1 MGNTDGAGLHDHIR
15 PGWMRQNNVRGLLMD
30 NRRFPCYDFFKLQ
43 RINQRKRWQNMTRK
57 KLFMTV
63 QAVLC
68 AVIAAL
74 LAAGALSLY
83 LDGAAK
89 QAEGDLFYYM
99 FTRERAGAKLLP
111 VLPLLFCAVGLTIAG
126 VILGIRDENAD
137 KPVKDEKLLR
147 NLGSVRE
154 RAVHQ
159 QADQKTLTLRTA
171 VLVIALVLIVIGI
184 INGGLEDV
192 LAKGAA
198 ICTECVG
205 LG

>member
-1 MGNTDGAGLHDHIR
+1 MKT
-15 PGWMRQNNVRGLLMD
+15 
-30 NRRFPCYDFFKLQ
+30 
-43 RINQRKRWQNMTRK
+43 MTRT
-57 KLFMTV
+57 KLFLIV

-68 AVIAAL
+68 AVIAVL

-89 QAEGDLFYYM
+89 QAEGNLFYYM

-111 VLPLLFCAVGLTIAG
+111 VMPLLFCAFGLTVAG
-126 VILGIRDENAD
+126 VILGIKDENAE
-137 KPVKDEKLLR
+137 KPVRDEKLLR
-147 NLGSVRE
+147 DLGSIRE
-154 RAVHQ
+154 KAVHQ
-159 QADQKTLTLRTA
+159 QADQKTRILRTA
-171 VLVIALVLIVIGI
+171 VLAIALILIVIGI
-184 INGGLEDV
+184 LNGGLEDV

>member
-1 MGNTDGAGLHDHIR
+1 
-15 PGWMRQNNVRGLLMD
+15 
-30 NRRFPCYDFFKLQ
+30 
-43 RINQRKRWQNMTRK
+43 MTRT
-57 KLFMTV
+57 KLFLIV

-68 AVIAAL
+68 AVIAVL

-99 FTRERAGAKLLP
+99 FTRERAAAKLLP
-111 VLPLLFCAVGLTIAG
+111 ILPLLFCAFGLTVAG
-126 VILGIRDENAD
+126 VILGIRDENAE
-137 KPVKDEKLLR
+137 KPVRDEKLLR
-147 NLGSVRE
+147 DLGSIRE
-154 RAVHQ
+154 KAVHQ
-159 QADQKTLTLRTA
+159 QADQKTRILRTA
-171 VLVIALVLIVIGI
+171 VLVIALILIVIGI
-184 INGGLEDV
+184 LNGGLEDV

>member
-1 MGNTDGAGLHDHIR
+1 
-15 PGWMRQNNVRGLLMD
+15 
-30 NRRFPCYDFFKLQ
+30 
-43 RINQRKRWQNMTRK
+43 MTRT
-57 KLFMTV
+57 KLFLIV

-68 AVIAAL
+68 AVIAVL

-99 FTRERAGAKLLP
+99 FTRERAGAKLAP
-111 VLPLLFCAVGLTIAG
+111 ILPLIFCALGLTIAG
-126 VILGIRDENAD
+126 VILGIKDENAE
-137 KPVKDEKLLR
+137 KPVRDEKLLR
-147 NLGSVRE
+147 DLGSIRE
-154 RAVHQ
+154 KAVHQ
-159 QADQKTLTLRTA
+159 QADQKTRILRTA
-171 VLVIALVLIVIGI
+171 VLVIALILIILGI
-184 INGGLEDV
+184 LNGGLEDV

>member
-1 MGNTDGAGLHDHIR
+1 
-15 PGWMRQNNVRGLLMD
+15 
-30 NRRFPCYDFFKLQ
+30 
-43 RINQRKRWQNMTRK
+43 
-57 KLFMTV
+57 MTV
-63 QAVLC
+63 QAALC
-68 AVIAAL
+68 AVIAIL

-111 VLPLLFCAVGLTIAG
+111 VLPLLCCAVGLTVAG
-126 VILGIRDENAD
+126 VLLGIRDENEE
-137 KPVKDEKLLR
+137 KPVRDEKLLR
-147 NLGSVRE
+147 DLGSIQE
-154 RAVHQ
+154 KAVHQ
-159 QADQKTLTLRTA
+159 QADRKTVILRTA

-198 ICTECVG
+198 VCTECVG

>member
-1 MGNTDGAGLHDHIR
+1 MTAGVI
-15 PGWMRQNNVRGLLMD
+15 P
-30 NRRFPCYDFFKLQ
+30 
-43 RINQRKRWQNMTRK
+43 KRNGKEREKMTRT
-57 KLFMTV
+57 KLFLAV

-68 AVIAAL
+68 AVIAVL

-111 VLPLLFCAVGLTIAG
+111 VLPLLFSALGLAVAG
-126 VILGIRDENAD
+126 VILGIRDENAE
-137 KPVKDEKLLR
+137 KPVRDEKMLR
-147 NLGSVRE
+147 DLGSIRE

-159 QADQKTLTLRTA
+159 QADQKTRILRTA
-171 VLVIALVLIVIGI
+171 VLVIALILIIIGI
-184 INGGLEDV
+184 LNGGLEDV

>member
-1 MGNTDGAGLHDHIR
+1 
-15 PGWMRQNNVRGLLMD
+15 
-30 NRRFPCYDFFKLQ
+30 
-43 RINQRKRWQNMTRK
+43 MTRT
-57 KLFMTV
+57 KLFLVV

-68 AVIAAL
+68 AVIAVL

-99 FTRERAGAKLLP
+99 FTRERAGARLAP
-111 VLPLLFCAVGLTIAG
+111 ILPLLFCAFGLTIAG
-126 VILGIRDENAD
+126 VILGIKDENAE
-137 KPVKDEKLLR
+137 KPVRDEKLLR
-147 NLGSVRE
+147 DLGSIRE
-154 RAVHQ
+154 KAVHQ
-159 QADQKTLTLRTA
+159 QADQKTRILRTA
-171 VLVIALVLIVIGI
+171 VLVIALILIVIGI
-184 INGGLEDV
+184 LNGGLEDV

>member
-1 MGNTDGAGLHDHIR
+1 MFLI
-15 PGWMRQNNVRGLLMD
+15 
-30 NRRFPCYDFFKLQ
+30 
-43 RINQRKRWQNMTRK
+43 
-57 KLFMTV
+57 V
-63 QAVLC
+63 QAALC
-68 AVIAAL
+68 AMIAAL

-99 FTRERAGAKLLP
+99 FTRERAGEKLLP
-111 VLPLLFCAVGLTIAG
+111 VLPLLCCAVGMTIAG
-126 VILGIRDENAD
+126 IILGIRDEKAE
-137 KPVKDEKLLR
+137 KPARDEKLLR
-147 NLGSVRE
+147 DLGSIRE
-154 RAVHQ
+154 KAVHQ
-159 QADQKTLTLRTA
+159 QADSKTRILRTA
-171 VLVIALVLIVIGI
+171 VLVIAVILIVFGI

>member
-1 MGNTDGAGLHDHIR
+1 
-15 PGWMRQNNVRGLLMD
+15 MD
-30 NRRFPCYDFFKLQ
+30 KRRFLCYDVSELQ
-43 RINQRKRWQNMTRK
+43 RINQWKREQYMTRK
-57 KLFMTV
+57 KLFMV
-63 QAVLC
+63 LQAVLC

-74 LAAGALSLY
+74 LAEAALSLY

-99 FTRERAGAKLLP
+99 FTRERVGAKLLP
-111 VLPLLFCAVGLTIAG
+111 ILPLLCCAVGLSVAG

-147 NLGSVRE
+147 SLGSIRE

-159 QADQKTLTLRTA
+159 QADRKTLILRTA
-171 VLVIALVLIVIGI
+171 VLVIALALIGFGI

>member
-1 MGNTDGAGLHDHIR
+1 VKT
-15 PGWMRQNNVRGLLMD
+15 
-30 NRRFPCYDFFKLQ
+30 
-43 RINQRKRWQNMTRK
+43 MTRT
-57 KLFMTV
+57 KLFLIV

-68 AVIAAL
+68 AVIAVL

-111 VLPLLFCAVGLTIAG
+111 VMPLLFCAFGLTVAG
-126 VILGIRDENAD
+126 VILGIKDENAE
-137 KPVKDEKLLR
+137 KPVRDEKLLR
-147 NLGSVRE
+147 DLGSIRE
-154 RAVHQ
+154 KAVHQ
-159 QADQKTLTLRTA
+159 QADQKTRILRTA
-171 VLVIALVLIVIGI
+171 VLAIALILIVIGI
-184 INGGLEDV
+184 LNGGLEDV